1 MMSRE
6 LESKVLELADEVC
19 NGTLDEAS
27 AAELSRLLDQNP
39 EAQRIYCA
47 YLGVHSELYWS
58 ECRLNKAKSGAPLT
72 ALDTPPTNW
81 LRNFGIWSL
90 LLLSGVLLGGWG
102 WQAYSLW
109 QQQQERALA
118 KGVVTPK
125 VERMQVAVVSG
136 TRNARWNGGGHSS
149 GAFPGYLDPVFAGE
163 VLWLQDG
170 LAELTFESG
179 VKAILEGPARIEL
192 RSDQQVELLGGHL
205 TLLASESPKGFSVL
219 SRGVTLIPESAE
231 FGLVANADLEAELH
245 VFSGKVEAKMGSEW
259 GEFERTRSIPARS
272 VVAFDFANHKVEP
285 IELTETRFV
294 QSLMPPTGPAN
305 GIFAREDFEYTA
317 APLSEQN
324 GGFGWADGWS
334 VLSAEGNDPLATNL
348 VSNGSLRF
356 RGVSAAGNHALIGGQ
371 FNRVRR
377 LLSTSFGGVFD
388 SAGLIEDQ
396 DGARLIGREGR
407 VVYISYLQRISQ
419 QNQGFYGFELHRG
432 DGNRNRVLCVG
443 NGAHLFWE
451 AGPPRSPDR
460 SRPATGW
467 AVTSEFNGVDEY
479 SLMNL
484 GELGPEPSGVVL
496 VVLKITFGA
505 NHEDE
510 LEVFV
515 DPTLMADETKLQPV
529 ARGRG
534 NFAFDRIGLANFDGR
549 KEFSVDHVRVGSSFA
564 AVTQELYDSVTFAG
578 LWPAP

>member
-1 MMSRE
+1 
-6 LESKVLELADEVC
+6 
-19 NGTLDEAS
+19 
-27 AAELSRLLDQNP
+27 
-39 EAQRIYCA
+39 
-47 YLGVHSELYWS
+47 
-58 ECRLNKAKSGAPLT
+58 
-72 ALDTPPTNW
+72 
-81 LRNFGIWSL
+81 
-90 LLLSGVLLGGWG
+90 
-102 WQAYSLW
+102 
-109 QQQQERALA
+109 
-118 KGVVTPK
+118 
-125 VERMQVAVVSG
+125 
-136 TRNARWNGGGHSS
+136 
-149 GAFPGYLDPVFAGE
+149 
-163 VLWLQDG
+163 
-170 LAELTFESG
+170 
-179 VKAILEGPARIEL
+179 
-192 RSDQQVELLGGHL
+192 
-205 TLLASESPKGFSVL
+205 
-219 SRGVTLIPESAE
+219 
-231 FGLVANADLEAELH
+231 
-245 VFSGKVEAKMGSEW
+245 
-259 GEFERTRSIPARS
+259 

>member
-1 MMSRE
+1 MTSKE

-19 NGTLDEAS
+19 NGTLNEAS

-47 YLGVHSELYWS
+47 YLGIHSELYWS
-58 ECRLNKAKSGAPLT
+58 ECRLNKTKSGAPLT

-109 QQQQERALA
+109 QQKQEKELA
-118 KGVVTPK
+118 KGVVIPK
-125 VERMQVAVVSG
+125 VERVQVAVVSG
-136 TRNARWNGGGHSS
+136 TRNARWNGGGNSA

-179 VKAILEGPARIEL
+179 VKTILEGPARIEL
-192 RSDQQVELLGGHL
+192 RSDKQVELLGGHL

-219 SRGVTLIPESAE
+219 SRGVKLVPESAE
-231 FGLVANADLEAELH
+231 FGLVASADLEAEMH
-245 VFSGKVEAKMGSEW
+245 VFSGKVEAEMGSEW
-259 GEFERTRSIPARS
+259 GEAEGTRTIPARS

-285 IELTETRFV
+285 VELTGTRFV

-305 GIFAREDFEYTA
+305 GIFAKEDFEYTA

-356 RGVSAAGNHALIGGQ
+356 PGVSASGNHAVISGQ

-388 SAGLIEDQ
+388 SAGFIEDQ

-443 NGAHLFWE
+443 HGAHLFWE

-515 DPTLMADETKLQPV
+515 DPTLMADESKLKPV

-549 KEFSVDHVRVGSSFA
+549 KEFTVDHVRVGSSFA

-578 LWPAP
+578 LWPVP

>member
-1 MMSRE
+1 MTSRE

-19 NGTLDEAS
+19 NGTLNEVS

-39 EAQRIYCA
+39 EAQKIYCA
-47 YLGVHSELYWS
+47 YVGIHSELYWS
-58 ECRLNKAKSGAPLT
+58 ECRLNKAKSGMPLT

-102 WQAYSLW
+102 WQAYSAW
-109 QQQQERALA
+109 QQRRERELA
-118 KGVVTPK
+118 KAVEVPR
-125 VERMQVAVVSG
+125 VERLQVAVVSG
-136 TRNARWNGGGHSS
+136 TRNARWNGGGKNA
-149 GAFPGYLDPVFAGE
+149 GAFPGYLDPIFSGE

-179 VKAILEGPARIEL
+179 VKAILEGPARIEV
-192 RSDQQVELLGGHL
+192 RSEKQVELLGGHL
-205 TLLASESPKGFSVL
+205 TVLASDTSQGFSVV
-219 SRGVTLIPESAE
+219 SRSVTLIPEAAE
-231 FGLVANADLEAELH
+231 FGLVANADQEAELQ
-245 VFSGKVEAKMGSEW
+245 VFSGKVATDLGSEW
-259 GEFERTRSIPARS
+259 GDGERTRSFPARS
-272 VVAFDFANHKVEP
+272 VVAFDFANRTVQP

-305 GIFAREDFEYTA
+305 GIFAKEDFEYTA

-334 VLSAEGNDPLATNL
+334 VISAEGNDPLATNL
-348 VSNGSLRF
+348 VSSGSLRF
-356 RGVSAAGNHALIGGQ
+356 PGVSAAGNHAVINGQ

-388 SAGLIEDQ
+388 SAGLTEEQ

-407 VVYISYLQRISQ
+407 VVYVSYLQRVSQ

-443 NGAHLFWE
+443 HGAHLFWE
-451 AGPPRSPDR
+451 AGPPRTPDR

-467 AVTSEFNGVDEY
+467 AVTSEFNGPDEF
-479 SLMNL
+479 SLLNL

-496 VVLKITFGA
+496 VVLKLTFGA
-505 NHEDE
+505 NNEDE

-515 DPTLMADETKLQPV
+515 DPTLDDESRLQPV

-549 KEFSVDHVRVGSSFA
+549 KEFSVDHVRVGNSFA

-578 LWPAP
+578 LWPVP